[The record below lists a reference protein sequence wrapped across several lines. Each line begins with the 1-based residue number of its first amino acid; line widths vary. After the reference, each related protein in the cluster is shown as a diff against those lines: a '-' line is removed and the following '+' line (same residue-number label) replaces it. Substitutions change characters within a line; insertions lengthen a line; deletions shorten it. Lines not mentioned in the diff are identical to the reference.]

1 MCPLPP
7 LSPAALG
14 LLTLT
19 PVGKEQLQSKKADKT
34 KSKAC
39 AALRPVKEHV
49 DRNLASV
56 NAAKRA
62 KHEEAAAQEL
72 VSLGKKK
79 HKRVGLLAAAP
90 RPSSS

>member
-1 MCPLPP
+1 M
-7 LSPAALG
+7 
-14 LLTLT
+14 
-19 PVGKEQLQSKKADKT
+19 GKEKLQGKKADKT

-79 HKRVGLLAAAP
+79 PPFPNKVKPSLSSFKPLLSAARRRTP
-90 RPSSS
+90 